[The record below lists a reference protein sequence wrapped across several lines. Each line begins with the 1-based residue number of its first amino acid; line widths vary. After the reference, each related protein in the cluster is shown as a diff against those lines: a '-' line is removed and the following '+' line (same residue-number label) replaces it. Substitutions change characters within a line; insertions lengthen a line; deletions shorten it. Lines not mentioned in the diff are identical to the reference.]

1 MFPGHVRVGTEA
13 LEKLIAQAGAHAEQ
27 AGIHGIEAEI
37 LAHDADVLSILMV
50 PEKAGPAVQAH
61 AFRGLPLVAE
71 AGEQAVVG
79 RGRIE
84 VGRLLEHAGD
94 VLALPVA
101 IDLPQPQTG
110 LRVQAGQKAGRQV
123 EAGHQAA
130 ARVAGVAGAADVAY
144 GKVLAGAD
152 AGLAVFEKRAQQQV
166 ARLAREAPGQ
176 TGSQFQTGAVRPAI
190 VAVAF
195 RTAMDGREGH
205 PGILSGSRLAGLL
218 QGRAFHQARAPVEGR
233 HLGHPVLVEGLYLR
247 VGPQAG
253 DGQVDG
259 VTVALHAAVEEQG
272 EALGRIMDG
281 TAVTQGQFIG
291 MDAVYQRVP
300 VTDAHALAP
309 QGPQNA
315 YRTTLQVALFLLVA
329 QCQQGLSGPHAVG

>member
-1 MFPGHVRVGTEA
+1 
-13 LEKLIAQAGAHAEQ
+13 
-27 AGIHGIEAEI
+27 
-37 LAHDADVLSILMV
+37 
-50 PEKAGPAVQAH
+50 
-61 AFRGLPLVAE
+61 
-71 AGEQAVVG
+71 
-79 RGRIE
+79 
-84 VGRLLEHAGD
+84 
-94 VLALPVA
+94 
-101 IDLPQPQTG
+101 
-110 LRVQAGQKAGRQV
+110 
-123 EAGHQAA
+123 
-130 ARVAGVAGAADVAY
+130 
-144 GKVLAGAD
+144 
-152 AGLAVFEKRAQQQV
+152 
-166 ARLAREAPGQ
+166 
-176 TGSQFQTGAVRPAI
+176 
-190 VAVAF
+190 
-195 RTAMDGREGH
+195 MDGREGH
-205 PGILSGSRLAGLL
+205 PGILPDSRLAGLL

-315 YRTTLQVALFLLVA
+315 YRTALQVAPCLLIA
-329 QCQQGLSGPHAVG
+329 QCQQGLSGPHAVGQGKVEVLEGRHTPERALPAQQVEAVAAAGSGQGGDVLPQAVREGAAKDIAADMAAREGDGIVACAVLSVAAGIDDAADEVIPDAAAADENGVETCIGCPVGRGGTAAGDAGNGAAGDADQVVTGRAVKQT